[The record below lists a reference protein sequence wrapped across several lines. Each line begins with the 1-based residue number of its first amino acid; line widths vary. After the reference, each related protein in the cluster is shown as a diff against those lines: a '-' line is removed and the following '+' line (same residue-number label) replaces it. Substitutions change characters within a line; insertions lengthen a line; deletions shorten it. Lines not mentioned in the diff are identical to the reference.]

1 MSIEIDRGTG
11 TDAGA
16 GLTLAAVGD
25 LVLDDDILTPR
36 LEATAPGLLALLRD
50 AHVTIGNFE
59 TTAIDFDRFTGW
71 PEAEPGG
78 SWLVTSVRAG
88 ADVRAMGIDMVS
100 RANNH
105 ATDWGVAGLRS
116 TSAVLDEA
124 GLVHAGAGESLTAAR
139 APRYLTTRRGRV
151 ALVSAASRY
160 QAMSLAADPF
170 GIVPA
175 RPGINGLRT
184 TRWFGVRPDELRSL
198 AAIRDSLPPESL
210 HHTARRADA
219 RDGSVT
225 LGGTAF
231 ISAEATGGRVGPY
244 WKVEDEDVAALR
256 LSVRQARQ
264 NADVVAV
271 ALHTHEPGNHSAEP
285 PPFLHDLA
293 HAAVD
298 EGADVVLGHGPH
310 QLRGIEVYRN
320 RPIFYSLG
328 NFVFMQNRQF
338 PLTREAWRR
347 TGLDPARHTPGEMLE
362 QKRTKGPFDDRI
374 WYESVAVSVS
384 FENQG
389 EYAGQGAVGV
399 TIHPVTLTFDAR
411 RDSDRGT
418 PGPADVTAAHRILN
432 RLRTLSE
439 AYGTEI
445 LLDGDQGRIRIDR

>member
-1 MSIEIDRGTG
+1 MSTASTSAASDT
-11 TDAGA
+11 

-25 LVLDDDILTPR
+25 LVLDDDVLTPR
-36 LEATAPGLLALLRD
+36 LGATSPELLDLLRD

-59 TTAIDFDRFTGW
+59 TTAIDFDRFAGW

-78 SWLVTSVRAG
+78 SWLVTSVRSG

-124 GLVHAGAGESLTAAR
+124 GLVHAGAGESLSAAR

-151 ALVSAASRY
+151 ALVSAATRF
-160 QAMSLAADPF
+160 QAMSLASDPF

-184 TRWFGVRPDELRSL
+184 TKWFGVRPDELKSL
-198 AAIRDSLPPESL
+198 AAIRDGLPPASV
-210 HHTARRADA
+210 HHTARKADA

-231 ISAEATGGRVGPY
+231 ISSEATGGRVGPY
-244 WKVEDEDVAALR
+244 WKVDDEDISALR
-256 LSVRQARQ
+256 TSVRQAQ
-264 NADVVAV
+264 QSADVVAV
-271 ALHTHEPGNHSAEP
+271 ALHTHEPGNYSAEP
-285 PPFLHDLA
+285 PPFLRDLA

-328 NFVFMQNRQF
+328 NFIFMQNRQF

-347 TGLDPARHTPGEMLE
+347 TGLDPSRHTPSEMLE
-362 QKRTKGPFDDRI
+362 QKRLNGPFNDRI
-374 WYESVAVSVS
+374 WYESVAVSLS

-389 EYAGQGAVGV
+389 ACENQDAVDI
-399 TIHPVTLTFDAR
+399 TIHPVTLTFDTQH
-411 RDSDRGT
+411 DSDRGT
-418 PGPADVTAAHRILN
+418 PRLADVTAAHRILN

-445 LLDGDQGRIRIDR
+445 LLDNGQGRIRIDR

>member
-1 MSIEIDRGTG
+1 MSVPTG
-11 TDAGA
+11 I
-16 GLTLAAVGD
+16 TLAAVGD
-25 LVLDDDILTPR
+25 LVLDDDVLTPR
-36 LEATAPGLLALLRD
+36 LEASAPRLLDTLRGAD
-50 AHVTIGNFE
+50 VTIGNFE
-59 TTAIDFDRFTGW
+59 TTAIDFDRFDGW

-78 SWLVTSVRAG
+78 SWLVTSVRGG

-116 TSAVLDEA
+116 TSAVLDAA

-139 APRYLTTRRGRV
+139 APRYLSTRHGRV
-151 ALVSAASRY
+151 ALVSAATRY
-160 QAMSLAADPF
+160 QAMSLASDPF

-184 TRWFGVRPDELRSL
+184 RKWFAVEPAELRAM
-198 AAIRDSLPPESL
+198 AAIRDRLPPASL
-210 HHTARRADA
+210 HHAARRADA

-231 ISAEATGGRVGPY
+231 VSSAATGGRTGPH
-244 WKVEDEDVAALR
+244 WRVEEEDVAALR
-256 LSVRQARQ
+256 TSVRQAKQ
-264 NADVVAV
+264 SADLAVV

-285 PPFLHDLA
+285 PPFLPELA
-293 HAAVD
+293 RAAVD

-347 TGLDPARHTPGEMLE
+347 TGLDPVRHTASEMLE
-362 QKRTKGPFDDRI
+362 QKRVKGAFAERI
-374 WYESVAVSVS
+374 WFESVAVTLS
-384 FENQG
+384 FTRP
-389 EYAGQGAVGV
+389 GALDI
-399 TIHPVTLTFDAR
+399 TLLPTTLTFDTPHH
-411 RDSDRGT
+411 SDRGT
-418 PGPADVTAAHRILN
+418 PQVADVTAAHRILD
-432 RLRTLSE
+432 RLRTLSR

-445 LLDGDQGRIRIDR
+445 LLDQGQGTIRVDL

>member
-1 MSIEIDRGTG
+1 MSLAT
-11 TDAGA
+11 

-25 LVLDDDILTPR
+25 LVLDDVLTPR
-36 LEATAPGLLALLRD
+36 LEETAPGLLALLRD
-50 AHVTIGNFE
+50 AEATIANFE
-59 TTAIDFDRFTGW
+59 TTAIDFDRFDGW

-78 SWLVTSVRAG
+78 SWLVTSVRSG

-116 TSAVLDEA
+116 TSAVLDQA

-139 APRYLTTRRGRV
+139 APGYLTTRHGRV
-151 ALVSAASRY
+151 ALVSAATRY
-160 QAMSLAADPF
+160 QAMSLAEDPF

-184 TRWFGVRPDELRSL
+184 TKWFGVHPGELDAMAS
-198 AAIRDSLPPESL
+198 IRDSLPPASL
-210 HHTARRADA
+210 HHAARRADA

-231 ISAEATGGRVGPY
+231 ISSEATGGGVGPY
-244 WKVEDEDVAALR
+244 WKVDEEDVAALR
-256 LSVRQARQ
+256 VGVRQARQ
-264 NADVVAV
+264 SADVVAV
-271 ALHTHEPGNHSAEP
+271 ALHTHEPGNYSAEP
-285 PPFLHDLA
+285 PPFLRELA
-293 HAAVD
+293 YAAVD

-347 TGLDPARHTPGEMLE
+347 TGLDLSRHTPSEMLE
-362 QKRTKGPFDDRI
+362 EKRSKGPFADRI
-374 WYESVAVSVS
+374 WYESVAVSLS
-384 FENQG
+384 FENRDTTD
-389 EYAGQGAVGV
+389 V
-399 TIHPVTLTFDAR
+399 TIHPVTLTFDTPHH
-411 RDSDRGT
+411 SDRGT
-418 PGPADVTAAHRILN
+418 PQLADAAAAERILG
-432 RLRTLSE
+432 RLRALSE

-445 LLDGDQGRIRIDR
+445 ALGHGQGSIRISR